1 MIARS
6 SFAWSS
12 CHCAR
17 LLHSCAITHGI
28 QLIVSLH
35 HYAIIPI
42 AANEFR
48 IISMWNFIHYIS
60 GSEHSEEKTRKC
72 QQQLPFSNGEKI
84 IRQECNG
91 MRFIRWHVYFPFC
104 VPLALWTHQYL
115 FSIFYAS
122 RTNGWERVL
131 LLPTNRYWESK
142 NKNNTEKISQCSLTF
157 CCCEQNVTHINCQS
171 ILHDGVINVHS
182 HENSERMLVCECVI
196 YRFEVCTTRWNG
208 RWRVARDRIS
218 PAQPCITLLSM
229 CCNISVHNSPSTEH
243 AQHPSI

>member
-72 QQQLPFSNGEKI
+72 QQQLPFSNGKKI

-104 VPLALWTHQYL
+104 IPLALWTHQYL
-115 FSIFYAS
+115 FSIFMLA
-122 RTNGWERVL
+122 
-131 LLPTNRYWESK
+131 
-142 NKNNTEKISQCSLTF
+142 
-157 CCCEQNVTHINCQS
+157 
-171 ILHDGVINVHS
+171 
-182 HENSERMLVCECVI
+182 ERMDESVCCFYQRTDSGRVKI
-196 YRFEVCTTRWNG
+196 RTTLKKYPNVRSHFVVVNKTWHISIANRSCTM
-208 RWRVARDRIS
+208 A
-218 PAQPCITLLSM
+218 
-229 CCNISVHNSPSTEH
+229 
-243 AQHPSI
+243 